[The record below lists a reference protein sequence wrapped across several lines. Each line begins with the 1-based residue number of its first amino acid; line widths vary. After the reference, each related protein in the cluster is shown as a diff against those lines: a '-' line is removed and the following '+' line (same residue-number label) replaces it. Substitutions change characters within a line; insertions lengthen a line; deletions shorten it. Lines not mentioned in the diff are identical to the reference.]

1 MNLYL
6 LIAFALGAITG
17 IGEVPAARPS
27 FAAVVAKSG
36 VRAERRAARTSCG
49 TGFQPVPLTMKHRLE
64 ACATRVAS
72 PLTGAASPRAPA
84 WSC

>member
-27 FAAVVAKSG
+27 FAAVVAKSS
-36 VRAERRAARTSCG
+36 VSATRRAAASCG
-49 TGFQPVPLTMKHRLE
+49 TGFQPVSAARPRHRLE
-64 ACATRVAS
+64 ACATRTYA
-72 PLTGAASPRAPA
+72 PLTGAASPRAP
-84 WSC
+84 SQNC